1 MFTQLCWKT
10 ISPNGWTEDIHSEN
24 TSKSKS
30 AWANVMCQCQKNC
43 RRNGEGWGRWFRG
56 RGNVNTGSSVKWV
69 VSAGVVW
76 SLRQSVACEPG
87 AELSETF
94 WRQPSSYPVGPLTYI
109 LLPLRKNS
117 RAFVRKTLSLK
128 IFKIYWIENC
138 QEQRTFSSPH
148 VTLKVDFK
156 IQRPINILYL
166 KSNFSLISG
175 QENGFKNKLQT
186 YYKNVFY
193 P

>member
-1 MFTQLCWKT
+1 LGKFSDIFLVHFLCFQGECLGVLVYPT
-10 ISPNGWTEDIHSEN
+10 EGLPNVYSTVLKNNFGKWLRGRYTHSEN

-43 RRNGEGWGRWFRG
+43 RRNGGGWWRWFRG

-69 VSAGVVW
+69 VPAGVVW

-94 WRQPSSYPVGPLTYI
+94 WRQPSTYPVGPVTYI

-138 QEQRTFSSPH
+138 REHRTFSSRH
-148 VTLKVDFK
+148 VTLKVDF
-156 IQRPINILYL
+156 
-166 KSNFSLISG
+166 
-175 QENGFKNKLQT
+175 
-186 YYKNVFY
+186 
-193 P
+193 